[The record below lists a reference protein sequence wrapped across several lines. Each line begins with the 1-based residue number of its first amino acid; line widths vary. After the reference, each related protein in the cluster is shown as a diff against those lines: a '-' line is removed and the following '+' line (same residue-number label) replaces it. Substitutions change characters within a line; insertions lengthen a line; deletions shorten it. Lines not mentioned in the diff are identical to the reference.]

1 MVLNHHIP
9 MGFTDGTFSPG
20 IHMCYIYNDENE
32 RNSIIYRFLESGLL
46 HGENVLCLMDTNTVD
61 EMKER
66 QAALGIERLSEAK
79 HGHFSF
85 ATAREA
91 YCPTGVFDP
100 DKMLYKLSK
109 FYAQSMDE
117 GYSGVRATGE
127 MSWATK
133 DLPGSSR
140 LMEYEA
146 RLNTTFMQ
154 CPITGICQYDAKRFD
169 NKTLRDVLAVHPMI
183 IFHGQI
189 LKNPYYIKSWW
200 LLKRFL
206 EPHEG

>member
-1 MVLNHHIP
+1 MAISHHIP
-9 MGFTDGTFSPG
+9 MGFTEGIYAPG

-46 HGENVLCLMDTNTVD
+46 HGENVFYFMDTYTVE
-61 EMKER
+61 EMLER
-66 QAALGIERLSEAK
+66 KTALGIDRLYERK
-79 HGHFSF
+79 DGRFSF

-100 DKMLYKLSK
+100 DKMLEKLVE
-109 FYAQSMDE
+109 FYEQSVNE
-117 GYSGVRATGE
+117 GYTGARATGE

-133 DLPGSSR
+133 GVQGSSR

-146 RLNTTFMQ
+146 RLNTKLMK
-154 CPITGICQYDAKRFD
+154 CPITGICQYDAKRFG
-169 NKTLRDVLAVHPMI
+169 NKPLRDVLAVHPMI

-189 LKNPYYIKSWW
+189 IKNPYYIKSWW

-206 EPHEG
+206 DPHEG